1 MQGVDSERRIDHG
14 GLKQRKEMLDLR
26 WCGGWWWQE
35 GGGGGGRHKVRLTKT
50 NDFPLSSRGMRRQ
63 NVKKPKEHL
72 SAKILRKLIESTRG
86 GGSRLEP
93 KDLKLGGEKAGD
105 GSQGHGEGE
114 IWVKSDP
121 VYR

>member
-26 WCGGWWWQE
+26 WCGG
-35 GGGGGGRHKVRLTKT
+35 GRGGGGRHKVRLTKT

-63 NVKKPKEHL
+63 NVKKPEEHL

-86 GGSRLEP
+86 GSRLEP
-93 KDLKLGGEKAGD
+93 KDLKLGGEKAGY
-105 GSQGHGEGE
+105 GSQGH
-114 IWVKSDP
+114 
-121 VYR
+121 